1 MDEMPQPTTFLS
13 LSFQKVVTYC
23 TLKSFADIFYN
34 SYLNL
39 ALFWKGTKKLTELR
53 QKKNQPHNK
62 TSKDLMNDLFQ

>member
-13 LSFQKVVTYC
+13 LSFQKVVNYC
-23 TLKSFADIFYN
+23 TQKSFADIFYN

-53 QKKNQPHNK
+53 QKKTNHTTKQARI
-62 TSKDLMNDLFQ
+62 